1 MSVAVKTPL
10 IKIEVSRGKKRK
22 LYLVSPAD
30 AAAVEAILGR
40 FEERAS
46 DTDFIDADVLYPD
59 LNDPIKGPAIS
70 FHGVRLRH
78 GLTQK
83 QMAEK
88 IGVSQSDVS
97 KMEKGERPIGKK
109 LAMRIGEALKIDY
122 KRFL

>member
-1 MSVAVKTPL
+1 MSVAEKTPL
-10 IKIEVSRGKKRK
+10 IKIEVSQGKKRR

-30 AAAVEAILGR
+30 AVAIEAILERLDGR
-40 FEERAS
+40 SS
-46 DTDFIDADVLYPD
+46 DEDFIDADVLYPH
-59 LNDPIKGPAIS
+59 LKDPIKGPATS
-70 FHGVRLRH
+70 FHGIRLRH

-109 LAMRIGEALKIDY
+109 IAIR
-122 KRFL
+122 

>member
-1 MSVAVKTPL
+1 MSVAAKTPL
-10 IKIEVSRGKKRK
+10 IKIEVSQGKKRK
-22 LYLVSPAD
+22 LYLVSAAD

-40 FEERAS
+40 LDDRSS
-46 DTDFIDADVLYPD
+46 DSDYVDADVVYPH
-59 LNDPIKGPAIS
+59 LKDPIKGPAAS
-70 FHGVRLRH
+70 FHGIRLRH

-109 LAMRIGEALKIDY
+109 IAMRIGEALGIDY
-122 KRFL
+122 RRFL

>member
-1 MSVAVKTPL
+1 MSVAAKTHL
-10 IKIEVSRGKKRK
+10 IKIEVSQGKKRK
-22 LYLVSPAD
+22 LYLVSPED

-40 FEERAS
+40 LDNRAS
-46 DTDFIDADVLYPD
+46 DEDYVDADVLYPH
-59 LNDPIKGPAIS
+59 LKDPIQGPATS
-70 FHGVRLRH
+70 FHGIRLRT

-109 LAMRIGEALKIDY
+109 IAMRIGEALGIDY
-122 KRFL
+122 RRFL